1 MSDFGRSIRSIL
13 DEYEPQVWSEEEVIP
28 AAVLIPLF
36 VKDGEVQVLLTV
48 RTDTV
53 EAHKGQISFPGGAHE
68 DVDPDMQATA
78 LRETEEEVGI
88 KPKDVQVLGQLDQ
101 LITITDFIVT
111 PFVGVIP
118 HPYKYVPNH
127 DEISELIEVPLAF
140 FLNDDNLRTE
150 NRDFR
155 GRPVTVYF
163 YQYGAHTI
171 WGVTARIL
179 RDFLTLLRNG
189 DGELPPGF
197 PRVG

>member
-1 MSDFGRSIRSIL
+1 MSDFGENIRSIL
-13 DEYEPQVWSEEEVIP
+13 ERYDPQIRSEEHVVP

-36 VKDGEVQVLLTV
+36 VKDGEVHVLLTV

-53 EAHKGQISFPGGAHE
+53 EAHKGQISFPGGARE
-68 DVDPDMQATA
+68 KDDADMLATA

-88 KPKDVQVLGQLDQ
+88 KPDDVQVLGQLDQ
-101 LITITDFIVT
+101 LLTVTDFIVT

-118 HPYKYVPNH
+118 HPYDYVPNH
-127 DEISELIEVPLAF
+127 DEIKELIEVPLSF

-150 NRDFR
+150 SRDFR

-163 YQYGAHTI
+163 YQYGSHTI

-179 RDFLTLLRNG
+179 RGFLTLLNNG
-189 DGELPPGF
+189 DGKLPPEF